1 MKLLWEQFNL
11 PAMKQLIAFLG
22 LLCVAAPTL
31 AQSTSTDLRGG
42 TYSSVQSS
50 ARPRGLN
57 IVDKVR
63 VSGSDAASA
72 AFNKDALPT
81 LKSFA
86 NTNLREG
93 NPMTNS
99 DIHLN
104 RIDPSKIKLNTA
116 TDVRAYFVG
125 EGAGYHNT
133 LGFNSK
139 GGNTSTLGID
149 PKLIFPDASERA
161 SGVRTTSEP
170 LKSGDFVNMGN
181 FTANTQLNFF
191 LMANAVNGG
200 SSIYS
205 TNHINPDKIVHAV
218 AFTMPGTP
226 YLLIGFED
234 LFGGG
239 DRDYNDILFTLDIGV
254 ANVDHLSSPEPSAA
268 LILLGV
274 AAVVLVR
281 RRKTISGRVLA

>member
-1 MKLLWEQFNL
+1 MLLLQAL
-11 PAMKQLIAFLG
+11 C
-22 LLCVAAPTL
+22 LLCDMRNRSLISVVSLALVATPVL
-31 AQSTSTDLRGG
+31 AQTNNNLTGG

-63 VSGSDAASA
+63 VAGSDATSTS
-72 AFNKDALPT
+72 FQKDTLPI
-81 LKSFA
+81 LKKFA

-93 NPMTNS
+93 APLSKSTV
-99 DIHLN
+99 DLH

-116 TDVRAYFVG
+116 TDVRAYFVT
-125 EGAGYHNT
+125 EGAGYHNS
-133 LGFNSK
+133 LGFNSQ
-139 GGNTSTLGID
+139 GGNTSTLGLN
-149 PKLIFPDASERA
+149 PKLIFPDGSERA
-161 SGVRTTSEP
+161 SGARTTSEP
-170 LKSGDFVNMGN
+170 LKGGDFVNMGN
-181 FTANTQLNFF
+181 FAANTQLHFF

-200 SSIYS
+200 SSVYS
-205 TNHINPDKIVHAV
+205 TNHINPDGLVHAV

-239 DRDYNDILFTLDIGV
+239 DRDYNDILFTLDIGRS
-254 ANVDHLSSPEPSAA
+254 NVDHLSSPEPSAL

-274 AAVVLVR
+274 AAPVLWR
-281 RRKTISGRVLA
+281 RRQLQGVVA